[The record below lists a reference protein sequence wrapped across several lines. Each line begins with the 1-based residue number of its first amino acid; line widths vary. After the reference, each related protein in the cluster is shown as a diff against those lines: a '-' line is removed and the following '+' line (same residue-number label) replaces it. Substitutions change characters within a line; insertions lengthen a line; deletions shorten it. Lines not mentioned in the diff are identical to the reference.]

1 MSRSFLLIHGMC
13 CTGDVWRNFKTFYEA
28 RDIRVFTPTLRP
40 SDRVR
45 RNPPGTLAELRFA
58 NYVEDLEHE
67 IGRIEDETGNPVT
80 VIGHSMG
87 GLLAQAL
94 AERNRPNAAVLI
106 SPTAPAG
113 VRTSLMTGF
122 WAGFAVAHRLGVVPK
137 VLYPHRVITDW
148 LVFNQVPQAERR
160 GEHKTMVHESL
171 SAFADFRVHHV
182 DEQRIRIPLL
192 TIAASRDRLVPA
204 PLVRLTARK
213 YEAIGGDFKEYENH
227 GHWLYAEPGWEQPA
241 ADILAWVEAKTE
253 RAASRARAPERVQQL
268 ADEGAR

>member
-13 CTGDVWRNFKTFYEA
+13 CTGDVWRNFRTYYEA

-40 SDRVR
+40 TDRVR
-45 RNPPGTLAELRFA
+45 RKPPRTLGALRFA
-58 NYVEDLEHE
+58 HYVDDLERE
-67 IGRIEDETGNPVT
+67 IDQIEQATGNAVT

-122 WAGFAVAHRLGVVPK
+122 WAGFAVAHRLGIVPSA
-137 VLYPHRVITDW
+137 LYPHRVITDW
-148 LVFNQVPQAERR
+148 LVFNQVPKPDRR
-160 GEHKTMVHESL
+160 GEHRSMVHESL
-171 SAFADFRVHHV
+171 EAFADFRVHHV
-182 DEQRIRIPLL
+182 DETKIRIPLL
-192 TIAASRDRLVPA
+192 TIAATRDRLVPA
-204 PLVRLTARK
+204 PLVRLTAKK
-213 YEAIGGDFKEYENH
+213 YAAIGGDFLEYENH

-241 ADILAWVEAKTE
+241 ADILAWVESNTR
-253 RAASRARAPERVQQL
+253 RAASAPARSAVVAGP
-268 ADEGAR
+268 